1 MKREIPILIVGIT
14 GTIMFFQYFFAPAF
28 QNVFELFLPK
38 GSAMDFF
45 ATSQDWVI
53 VIGILALPLGIWSLL
68 KANVHKLIKVKGDR
82 FYSAVLLSGFLAM
95 LISGIA
101 GGRESLEAGSTFMA
115 IFTTVLIPI
124 QATIFSLLAFF
135 IASAAYRAF
144 RARSVLATIL
154 LLTAFLVMLRFIP
167 LGPIST
173 VNLGAVSWILSVP
186 NMAAKRAIMMGIGL
200 GATATAIKIILG
212 IERTY
217 MGRD

>member
-14 GTIMFFQYFFAPAF
+14 GTIMLLQYFFAPLF
-28 QNVFELFLPK
+28 QHVFEMMLPA
-38 GSAMDFF
+38 GSTLDFF

-68 KANVHKLIKVKGDR
+68 KSNVQKLKIKGER
-82 FYSAVLLSGFLAM
+82 FYSAVLLIGFLAM
-95 LISGIA
+95 LVTGTR
-101 GGRESLEAGSTFMA
+101 RESLASGSTFMT

-154 LLTAFLVMLRFIP
+154 LLTAFIVMFRFMP

-173 VNLGAVSWILSVP
+173 ANLGIVSWILSVP

>member
-1 MKREIPILIVGIT
+1 MKRELPILIVGIT

-28 QNVFELFLPK
+28 QHVFQWFLPA
-38 GSAMDFF
+38 GTYMDFF

-68 KANVHKLIKVKGDR
+68 KANVNKLKVPGER
-82 FYSAVLLSGFLAM
+82 FYSAVLLGGFLAM

-101 GGRESLEAGSTFMA
+101 GGRASLSAGSVFMT
-115 IFTTVLIPI
+115 IFSTVLIPI

-154 LLTAFLVMLRFIP
+154 LLTAFIVMFRFMP

-173 VNLGAVSWILSVP
+173 INLSAVSWILSVP
-186 NMAAKRAIMMGIGL
+186 NMAAKRAIYMGIAL

>member
-14 GTIMFFQYFFAPAF
+14 GTLMFFQYFFAPLF
-28 QNVFELFLPK
+28 QSVFQSIT
-38 GSAMDFF
+38 GTYMDFF

-53 VIGILALPLGIWSLL
+53 IIGILALPLGIWSLL
-68 KANVHKLIKVKGDR
+68 KANVLKLKVPGER
-82 FYSAVLLSGFLAM
+82 FYSAVLLAGFLAM
-95 LISGIA
+95 MISGIA
-101 GGRESLEAGSTFMA
+101 GGRASLSAGSVFMS

-154 LLTAFLVMLRFIP
+154 LLTAFIVMFRFMP

-173 VNLGAVSWILSVP
+173 INLSTVSWILSVP
-186 NMAAKRAIMMGIGL
+186 NMAAKRAIYMGIAL

>member
-1 MKREIPILIVGIT
+1 MKREIPLLIVGIS
-14 GTIMFFQYFFAPAF
+14 GFAMLIQYFIPTDWSEFIFTYA
-28 QNVFELFLPK
+28 
-38 GSAMDFF
+38 
-45 ATSQDWVI
+45 QDWVI
-53 VIGILALPLGIWSLL
+53 VIGILALPLGIWSLV
-68 KANVHKLIKVKGDR
+68 KANVEKLKVPGER
-82 FYSAVLLSGFLAM
+82 FYSAVLLIGFLVM
-95 LISGIA
+95 VLTGLK
-101 GGRESLEAGSTFMA
+101 RESLEYGTAFMT
-115 IFTTVLIPI
+115 IFTNVLIPI

-154 LLTAFLVMLRFIP
+154 LLTAFIIMFRFIP

-173 VNLGAVSWILSVP
+173 VNLSAVAWTLSVP

-217 MGRD
+217 MGHD

>member
-14 GTIMFFQYFFAPAF
+14 GTIMFFQYFFAPFF
-28 QNVFELFLPK
+28 QSIFQSVT
-38 GSAMDFF
+38 GTYMDFF

-53 VIGILALPLGIWSLL
+53 IIGILALPLGIWSLL
-68 KANVHKLIKVKGDR
+68 KANVLKLKIPGER
-82 FYSAVLLSGFLAM
+82 FYSAVLLAGFLAM

-101 GGRESLEAGSTFMA
+101 GGRASLSAGSVFMT

-154 LLTAFLVMLRFIP
+154 LLTAFIVMLRFIP

-173 VNLGAVSWILSVP
+173 INLSAVSWILSVP

>member
-14 GTIMFFQYFFAPAF
+14 GTLMLLQYFFAPFYQHVF
-28 QNVFELFLPK
+28 QAMLPK
-38 GSAMDFF
+38 GSTLDFF

-68 KANVHKLIKVKGDR
+68 KSNVQKLKVKGER
-82 FYSAVLLSGFLAM
+82 FYSAVLLFGFLAM
-95 LISGIA
+95 LITGYR
-101 GGRESLEAGSTFMA
+101 RESLENGSTFMV
-115 IFTTVLIPI
+115 IFTTVLVPI

-135 IASAAYRAF
+135 VASAAYRAF

-173 VNLGAVSWILSVP
+173 ANLSIVSWILSVP

>member
-14 GTIMFFQYFFAPAF
+14 GTIMLLQYFFAPLF
-28 QNVFELFLPK
+28 QYVFEMMLPA
-38 GSAMDFF
+38 GSTLDFF

-68 KANVHKLIKVKGDR
+68 KSNVQKLKIKGER
-82 FYSAVLLSGFLAM
+82 FYSAVLLIGFLAM
-95 LISGIA
+95 LVTGTR
-101 GGRESLEAGSTFMA
+101 RESLASGSTFMT

-154 LLTAFLVMLRFIP
+154 LLTAFIVMFRFMP

-173 VNLGAVSWILSVP
+173 ANLGIVSWILSVP